1 MTAFKRLFFYLLL
14 FFNSLAFTQARR
26 VVEPQQTRILF
37 IYDCSQSMFGRW
49 ESGYKFEIAR
59 KMLTQAVDSLAKF
72 PNVEL
77 ALRMYGHQSTLVP
90 QRDCKDTKLEVPF
103 KKGNAAAIKSKI
115 LSAQPKG
122 TTPIAYSLEQAGA
135 DFPDTKTRNI
145 IILIT
150 DGVEECEGD
159 PCAVSAALQK
169 KGIILRPFVIGVGLD
184 PGFQKTFECIGR
196 YFDASTENSFKTAMG
211 VIISQALNS
220 TTAQINLIDAYGK
233 PTETNV
239 SMTLYDM
246 NSGAVRY
253 NYVHTMNHKGNPD
266 TLTID
271 PVSGYK
277 LVVHTIPPV
286 SKDSIFLT
294 PGKHN
299 VIGIDAPQ
307 GDLILKVNGINEYR
321 NLKFI
326 VRKKG
331 EMKTLHVQDVNQ
343 NERYIVGKY
352 DIEVLSLPRVLI
364 NDVSITQ
371 SHTTTIQIP
380 QPGMVNIQSNGPG
393 YGAIFVEEKNE
404 LKLVYN
410 LPENISRES
419 VVLQPGSY
427 RVIYRSKN
435 SKESIYTVER
445 SFKIESGGSV
455 NVKLF

>member
-1 MTAFKRLFFYLLL
+1 MTAFKKLLLL
-14 FFNSLAFTQARR
+14 FCALNFLQVNGQSSRAQ
-26 VVEPQQTRILF
+26 EPQLTRILF

-49 ESGYKFEIAR
+49 ESGNKSDVAK
-59 KMLTQAVDSLAKF
+59 KMLMQAVDSLGKF

-77 ALRMYGHQSTLVP
+77 ALRMYGHQSGLVP

-103 KKGNAAAIKSKI
+103 KKNNATVIKNRI
-115 LSAQPKG
+115 ASAHPKG
-122 TTPIAYSLEQAGA
+122 TTPIAYSLEQSGN
-135 DFPDTKTRNI
+135 DFPDTKARNI

-150 DGVEECEGD
+150 DGVEECDGD

-196 YFDASTENSFKTAMG
+196 YFDASTENAFQTAMG
-211 VIISQALNS
+211 IIISQAINS
-220 TTAQINLIDAYGK
+220 TTAQINLIDSYGK
-233 PTETNV
+233 PSETNV

-246 NSGAVRY
+246 NSGALRY
-253 NYVHTMNHKGNPD
+253 NFMHTMNHKGNPD

-271 PVSGYK
+271 PVSGYR

-286 SKDSIFLT
+286 SKDSIFLSA
-294 PGKHN
+294 GKHN
-299 VIGIDAPQ
+299 VIGLDAPQ
-307 GDLILKVNGINEYR
+307 GDLILKVNGINEYK

-331 EMKTLHVQDVNQ
+331 EMKTLHVQDAGQ
-343 NERYIVGKY
+343 SERYIVGKY
-352 DIEVLSLPRVLI
+352 DVEVLCLPRLTI
-364 NDVSITQ
+364 SDVTITQ
-371 SHTTTIQIP
+371 SHTTTVQIP
-380 QPGMVNIQSNGPG
+380 QPGMVNLQSNGAG
-393 YGAIFVEEKNE
+393 YGAIFVEEKNT
-404 LKLVYN
+404 LRLVYN
-410 LPENISRES
+410 LPENASRES

-427 RVIYRSKN
+427 RAIYRSKS

-455 NVKLF
+455 NVKLY